1 MLNYKKKKRKIVL
14 LKSDEYLYNDVF
26 IRIKK
31 DLKFKI
37 IKKKDF
43 IIIEN
48 KKLNISLIVEKNN
61 NIIENILNEL
71 IFIWNTYAIE
81 DDNLL
86 TKDAIKLKNIALNYY
101 FIMKGV

>member
-1 MLNYKKKKRKIVL
+1 MLNYKEKKRRIVL
-14 LKSDEYLYNDVF
+14 LKNDEYLYNDVF

>member
-1 MLNYKKKKRKIVL
+1 MLNYKEKKRKIVL
-14 LKSDEYLYNDVF
+14 LKNDEYLYNDVF